1 MKKVLVTGANGQLG
15 MELKDMLS
23 TSSIPFIPIYADR
36 TILTL
41 EKVEEIELIL
51 NQLQPDII
59 VHAGAYTAVDKA
71 EAEPILADAVNHLA
85 TAEIAKYCG
94 KNNKK
99 LIAIS
104 TDYVFDGSF
113 SSPIAED
120 APTQPINVY
129 GRTKRDAEQ
138 AIAAYC
144 PDGIIIRTSWVYS
157 VYGNNFVKTMLRLMQ
172 QRTKI
177 SVIDDQIGSPTYAKN
192 LARAIMTILLSDVWI
207 GGIYHYSDE
216 GRISWYDFALAIK
229 EAAEL
234 NCTIH
239 PIPTSSYPTPAQRP
253 KFSMLEKSKIK
264 DTFNVKV
271 PAWKDSLQ
279 EMLRN
284 LKTSNL

>member
-15 MELKDMLS
+15 MELRDMLG
-23 TSSIPFIPIYADR
+23 TLSIPFVPIYADR
-36 TILTL
+36 TVLPL
-41 EKVEEIELIL
+41 EKVDEIEPIL
-51 NQLQPDII
+51 NQLAPDII
-59 VHAGAYTAVDKA
+59 IHAGAYTAVDKA
-71 EAEPILADAVNHLA
+71 EAEPILADAINHLA
-85 TAEIAKYCG
+85 TAEIAKFCG

-99 LIAIS
+99 LIVIS
-104 TDYVFDGSF
+104 TDYVFNGLS
-113 SSPIAED
+113 SSPLTEE

-138 AIAAYC
+138 AIATYC

-172 QRTKI
+172 ERTEI

-192 LARAIMTILLSDVWI
+192 LAHAIMTILLSDNWV

-229 EAAEL
+229 EEAGL
-234 NCTIH
+234 NCTVH

-264 DTFNVKV
+264 ATFNVKV